1 MIEVTRLDGH
11 AITIN
16 AELIEVIDANPDT
29 FIRLLNGNS
38 YVVQESRLEVMKRVI
53 AYKQRCYRACSQ
65 RDSDKD
71 DTDHPQPPED
81 WPA

>member
-11 AITIN
+11 TITIN

-38 YVVQESRLEVMKRVI
+38 YVVQESRSEVVKRVI
-53 AYKQRCYRACSQ
+53 AYKQHCYRLHSRC
-65 RDSDKD
+65 DVNNYGGSD
-71 DTDHPQPPED
+71 PGSSEEPPG
-81 WPA
+81 